1 MRFRGASRERCYT
14 LFSTLGFRTL
24 VTEFAPTAESVV
36 KDYAVVETLDGVRAI
51 ADEIAAAG
59 RVALHVV
66 ADGDAGMRAAIGG
79 LVVSTA
85 ARTRPLPAVR

>member
-51 ADEIAAAG
+51 ADEIRAAG

-66 ADGDAGMRAAIGG
+66 ADGDAGMRAGHRRPGG
-79 LVVSTA
+79 VHG
-85 ARTRPLPAVR
+85 RPDRPLPALR